1 MRKDKCVDVSTCRRD
16 TWVSRSCAAKYPLH
30 RLMDASVEMCAYE
43 SVRLMGIIFCV
54 CFRPLLGILYYEN
67 GEYNGTNTYYNENGV
82 IIMTL
87 QFKNGALDGE
97 ARFFSSEGSLLAIY
111 LYENNIRGKIQFYV
125 IDDESPSKE
134 HNYKPDF

>member
-1 MRKDKCVDVSTCRRD
+1 MPCDSIYQKKKIKKNIYEVGYTCNKQNEGKWTRYKNDKII
-16 TWVSRSCAAKYPLH
+16 
-30 RLMDASVEMCAYE
+30 
-43 SVRLMGIIFCV
+43 GIV
-54 CFRPLLGILYYEN
+54 YYEN
-67 GEYNGTNTYYNENGV
+67 GAYNGTNTYYNENGV